1 METYLFLENKQKIQI
16 LFSYETEQG
25 LKKQKFL
32 QLYFWVLPF

>member
-1 METYLFLENKQKIQI
+1 METYLFLENKKIQI
-16 LFSYETEQG
+16 LFSYETVQG